1 MSTNNIIDFERLHY
15 GEATHKGINPPIT
28 DTSTF
33 WFDSAQEMAKTFEGE
48 TQHFL
53 YGRHS
58 TPTHAYLGKALAT
71 LEGTEAAH
79 LTASGMGAISSTVLQ
94 LCKAGD
100 EIISSRT
107 VYGGTYAFL
116 KYFLPRFSIKTRFVD
131 ITRPEEIAKAVSAK
145 TKLIYCESVSNP
157 LMEVADIPVLAG
169 LAKKNRLKLV
179 VDNTFSPLS
188 ITPAEHGADLVI
200 HSLTKYING
209 ASDGIGGVI
218 CGAEE
223 FIDALRDVNGGAA
236 MLLGPTMDNQRA
248 ASILKNTKTL
258 PVRMQQH
265 SRNASYIA
273 RQLEKEGLK
282 IMYPGLQRHP
292 SYDLYSAIGNS
303 EFGYGGMLTMDAG
316 TKAKAFAL
324 MQNLQQERLG
334 YLAVSLGSYGT
345 LFSSPGTGTSS
356 EIPEEVRLEMGLT
369 DSLVRFSIGLDH
381 RIEDTCEKMKGCM
394 REVGIL

>member
-1 MSTNNIIDFERLHY
+1 MSTNKIIDFERLHY
-15 GEATHKGINPPIT
+15 GGSSSKGINPPIT

-33 WFDSAQEMAKTFEGE
+33 WFDSAEEMAKTFEGE
-48 TQHFL
+48 AKHFL

-58 TPTHAYLGKALAT
+58 TPTHAYLEKALAT

-79 LTASGMGAISSTVLQ
+79 LTASGMGAISSTILQ
-94 LCKAGD
+94 LCQAGD

-116 KYFLPRFSIKTRFVD
+116 KYFLPRFSIETRFVD
-131 ITRPEEIAKAVSAK
+131 IAQPEEIAKVLSSK

-157 LMEVADIPVLAG
+157 LMEAADIPVLAE
-169 LAKKNRLKLV
+169 LAKKNGVKLV
-179 VDNTFSPLS
+179 IDNTFSPLS
-188 ITPAEHGADLVI
+188 ITPADHGADLVI

-223 FIDALRDVNGGAA
+223 FMDHLRDVNGGAA

-258 PVRMQQH
+258 PIRMKQH
-265 SRNASYIA
+265 SHNASYIA
-273 RQLEKEGLK
+273 TQLEKEGLQ
-282 IMYPGLQRHP
+282 IMYPGLQNHP
-292 SYDLYSAIGNS
+292 SHDLYSALGDP

-316 TKAKAFAL
+316 TKSKAFAL
-324 MQNLQQERLG
+324 MKSLQQELVG

-345 LFSSPGTGTSS
+345 LFSSPGSGTSS
-356 EIPEEVRLEMGLT
+356 EIPEEIRLEMGLT

-381 RIEDTCEKMKGCM
+381 RIEDTYERMKGCM
-394 REVGIL
+394 QAVGIL